1 MFAVKILTIIIVAL
15 QVANNSDGLPHRML
29 SGLGILLGEANGLL
43 ATAAREARTS
53 SDGTSETENDRTPV
67 IDQLGRDATKRD
79 NPERP
84 STNCSTGCARKT
96 FRELVFI
103 GKLFQSMENMYG
115 NINARLNEITAESGR
130 AKRSTQQ
137 FHGRKMRKQGSTR
150 AKRSQE
156 NPSLAELTTK
166 SKFFPEYGVAFHHFA
181 SLYPGLRR
189 TFLHIR
195 LEIPSSPPYVHLQP
209 LNRSDC
215 IEMYGRLHLLDN
227 RMPEKGYITMCEESF
242 DTLALFRKQYQK
254 LYDQAK
260 ELIQSK
266 FHHFLPNDIVSHTTF
281 SSTQNRTKRGLPGL
295 ALAGTMAGVANAI
308 MGIVGKAV
316 NAKANDE
323 KFNALIAASEELLK
337 FANMLAN
344 NDIAIS
350 NDLSALSHATATGQR
365 HFRERLNNVTT
376 ALADVDSNIKRDIKR
391 LVTIT
396 EENARTVDSTT
407 TMTRFLIAYTH
418 LFTYKH
424 MPILTVAMDEM
435 RSYID
440 FLHRFLDGL
449 DELSTGRLTYEILDP
464 EVLQD
469 NLKQLSQKLEE
480 NKAGYEL
487 VLTEARDYYTSPL
500 LIYTN
505 LNGSLVLQIPIYL
518 KEIHQ
523 PPMSLHALETLP
535 VPYDSETYKGT
546 KNQFTQVSLTKD
558 YFAAHALYYVV
569 ITESQLKRCLKI
581 RAVYLCEN
589 SFLRVNVHA
598 DSCESAIYY
607 RKPASTIA
615 KHCEIAFIQNKKHP
629 SKIIDIEDTLVLS
642 NLPKPWILMCNG
654 NRKVYNV
661 TYSTYAIINR
671 NEFCKCSLSAG
682 YDYYLHKTM
691 LSCDEEDTQYSRV
704 ANIDIQYV
712 PNKAIFDI
720 MEATFKYPIKDAVRN
735 SLRSISTKIPNYDLH
750 NLNWYETPTSV
761 TDAVMQMDDEHI
773 VVPLQ
778 KVLHKV
784 LERSDE
790 RIYRTKQDMIDSAKT
805 IRQHLADAAWWHK
818 LEFVSSIAVWVF
830 GALFI
835 LSICCFR
842 RSVVS
847 TILGAKVLEEV
858 DMIKVIPGAK
868 AATLP
873 PFPNIPT
880 REPIN
885 LPTSFTWGHKEQD
898 TIDAIKDAA
907 TKTLSPYQI
916 TMLALFAGLILYL
929 VITRCWKHC
938 RHTSFFYRSLFPM
951 IVWSKFHRG
960 SPTTEI
966 VLKIREI
973 GTNKAIWVWLNKV
986 SEFPD
991 DLAATGTIDKDLIN
1005 ITDACCVRIIHCRW
1019 NDANIELYSSAS
1031 KHYYSLPTKGAVSFL
1046 SSSKLKSIRH
1056 EYEYDIKLMASFLGS
1071 TYVIPLLND
1080 STAASGHS
1088 TYELVGATAA
1098 GPSSKGPS
1106 RIPKVSKVGQPTT
1119 QRPIPSPRTK
1129 SQMSRQVALDI
1140 PEQMAAFQP
1149 VAHD

>member
-1 MFAVKILTIIIVAL
+1 MFAVKILTIIVVL
-15 QVANNSDGLPHRML
+15 QVINNSYSFPHGAL
-29 SGLGILLGEANGLL
+29 GGLGTLIGWTNGLMSLIPKQTRTTTDETSQNQTDTIPLIDLLGLNEM
-43 ATAAREARTS
+43 
-53 SDGTSETENDRTPV
+53 
-67 IDQLGRDATKRD
+67 KRD
-79 NPERP
+79 NPGRTR
-84 STNCSTGCARKT
+84 TNCSTNCARKT
-96 FRELVFI
+96 FKELVFI
-103 GKLFQSMENMYG
+103 NKLFRSMESMYG
-115 NINARLNEITAESGR
+115 DINDRLDEITVDSGR
-130 AKRSTQQ
+130 AKRSVPKQEE
-137 FHGRKMRKQGSTR
+137 RKAKPQGGTR
-150 AKRSQE
+150 AKRSRE
-156 NPSLAELTTK
+156 NPTLAELTTK

-195 LEIPSSPPYVHLQP
+195 LEIPNSPPYVHLQP

-215 IEMYGRLHLLDN
+215 IEMYGRLRLLNN
-227 RMPEKGYITMCEESF
+227 RITEKGYIIMCEESF
-242 DTLALFRKQYQK
+242 DTLALFREQYQK
-254 LYDQAK
+254 LYDQAE

-266 FHHFLPNDIVSHTTF
+266 FHHFLPKDIVSHTTF
-281 SSTQNRTKRGLPGL
+281 SLASNRTKRGLPGL
-295 ALAGTMAGVANAI
+295 AMAGAMAGLANGI
-308 MGIVGKAV
+308 MGVVGKAV
-316 NAKANDE
+316 NAKATDE

-337 FANMLAN
+337 FATILAN

-350 NDLSALSHATATGQR
+350 NDLSVLSHATATGQR

-376 ALADVDSNIKRDIKR
+376 ALADVDSNVKRDIKR

-396 EENARTVDSTT
+396 ERNARTVDSTT
-407 TMTRFLIAYTH
+407 TMTRFMIAYTH

-424 MPILTVAMDEM
+424 MPILTVAMNEM

-464 EVLQD
+464 KVLQD
-469 NLKQLSQKLEE
+469 NLVQISRKLEE

-607 RKPASTIA
+607 RKSASTIA
-615 KHCEIAFIQNKKHP
+615 KHCEITFIQNKKHP
-629 SKIIDIEDTLVLS
+629 SRIIDIEDTLVLS

-691 LSCDEEDTQYSRV
+691 LSCDEEDMQYSRV

-720 MEATFKYPIKDAVRN
+720 MEATFKYPIKESVRN

-790 RIYRTKQDMIDSAKT
+790 RIYRTKQDMIDSAKS
-805 IRQHLADAAWWHK
+805 IRQHLADAAWWNK

-858 DMIKVIPGAK
+858 DMIKVVPGAK

-880 REPIN
+880 RQPLD

-916 TMLALFAGLILYL
+916 TMLALFVGLILYL

-951 IVWSKFHRG
+951 LVWSKFHRG

-973 GTNKAIWVWLNKV
+973 GTNKVIWVWLTKV

-991 DLAATGTIDKDLIN
+991 DLAATGTLDKDLIN
-1005 ITDACCVRIIHCRW
+1005 ITDACCVRIIHARW
-1019 NDANIELYSSAS
+1019 NDANIELYSLAS

-1046 SSSKLKSIRH
+1046 SSSKLKAIRH

-1071 TYVIPLLND
+1071 TYVIPLLNT

-1088 TYELVGATAA
+1088 TYEVVRETAA
-1098 GPSSKGPS
+1098 GPSTHGAS
-1106 RIPKVSKVGQPTT
+1106 RIPRVSKVSQPTT
-1119 QRPIPSPRTK
+1119 QQPTPAPRTRP
-1129 SQMSRQVALDI
+1129 QMSRQVAMEI
-1140 PEQMAAFQP
+1140 PEQTVAFQS
-1149 VAHD
+1149 VITD

>member
-1 MFAVKILTIIIVAL
+1 ML
-15 QVANNSDGLPHRML
+15 QVINNSQSFPHEGL
-29 SGLGILLGEANGLL
+29 SALGTLVGWTNGLMSL
-43 ATAAREARTS
+43 ASKQTRES
-53 SDGTSETENDRTPV
+53 IEETSEGQTDTIQPFNWQDPDE
-67 IDQLGRDATKRD
+67 TKRD
-79 NPERP
+79 NSQAERA
-84 STNCSTGCARKT
+84 NCSTNSARKT
-96 FRELVFI
+96 FQELLFI
-103 GKLFQSMENMYG
+103 NKLFQSMENMYG
-115 NINARLNEITAESGR
+115 NINDRLNEIKTDSGR
-130 AKRSTQQ
+130 AKRSIPMQKARRT
-137 FHGRKMRKQGSTR
+137 KMPGGVRV
-150 AKRSQE
+150 KRSHE
-156 NPSLAELTTK
+156 KPMLAELTTK
-166 SKFFPEYGVAFHHFA
+166 SKFFPEYGVAYHHFA

-195 LEIPSSPPYVHLQP
+195 LEIPNSPPHVNLQP

-215 IEMYGRLHLLDN
+215 IEMYGRLRLADN
-227 RMPEKGYITMCEESF
+227 KIPEKGCITMCEESF
-242 DTLALFRKQYQK
+242 DTLALFRDQYQR
-254 LYDQAK
+254 LYEQA
-260 ELIQSK
+260 EDLIQSK
-266 FHHFLPNDIVSHTTF
+266 FHHFLPKDIVSYTTF
-281 SSTQNRTKRGLPGL
+281 SLASNRTKRGVPGL
-295 ALAGTMAGVANAI
+295 AAAGAMAGLANGI
-308 MGIVGKAV
+308 MGVVGKAV
-316 NAKANDE
+316 NAKATDE
-323 KFNALIAASEELLK
+323 KFNALIAASEDLLK
-337 FANMLAN
+337 YANMLAN
-344 NDIAIS
+344 NDISIS
-350 NDLSALSHATATGQR
+350 NDLSALSHATATGQA
-365 HFRERLNNVTT
+365 HFRDRLNNVTI
-376 ALADVDSNIKRDIKR
+376 ALADVDSNVKRDIKR

-396 EENARTVDSTT
+396 EDNARTVDSTT
-407 TMTRFLIAYTH
+407 TMTRFMIAYTH

-424 MPILTVAMDEM
+424 MPILTVAMNEM

-464 EVLQD
+464 KVLQD
-469 NLKQLSQKLEE
+469 NLLQISRKLEE

-518 KEIHQ
+518 KEVHQ

-535 VPYDSETYKGT
+535 VPYDSETYKGI

-581 RAVYLCEN
+581 RAIYLCEN

-607 RKPASTIA
+607 QKPASTIA
-615 KHCEIAFIQNKKHP
+615 KHCEITFIQNKKHP
-629 SKIIDIEDTLVLS
+629 SRIIDIEDTLVLS
-642 NLPKPWILMCNG
+642 NLPKPWILMCDG
-654 NRKVYNV
+654 NRKVYNM

-671 NEFCKCSLSAG
+671 DEFCKCSLSAG

-691 LSCDEEDTQYSRV
+691 LSCDEDDTQYSRV

-720 MEATFKYPIKDAVRN
+720 MEATFNYPIKESVRN
-735 SLRSISTKIPNYDLH
+735 SLRMISTKIPNYDLH

-784 LERSDE
+784 LERSNE
-790 RIYRTKQDMIDSAKT
+790 RIYRTKQDMIDSAKS
-805 IRQHLADAAWWHK
+805 IRQHLADAAWWNK
-818 LEFVSSIAVWVF
+818 LEFISSIAVWVF

-858 DMIKVIPGAK
+858 DMIKVVPGAK
-868 AATLP
+868 AASIP
-873 PFPNIPT
+873 PFPTIPT
-880 REPIN
+880 RQPLD
-885 LPTSFTWGHKEQD
+885 LPTGFDWGHKDTMD
-898 TIDAIKDAA
+898 TIDAIKEAA

-916 TMLALFAGLILYL
+916 TMLALFLGLILYL
-929 VITRCWKHC
+929 IVTRCWKHC

-973 GTNKAIWVWLNKV
+973 GTNKVIWVWLTKI

-991 DLAATGTIDKDLIN
+991 DLVVTGMLDKDLIN
-1005 ITDACCVRIIHCRW
+1005 ITDACCVRIIHARW
-1019 NDANIELYSSAS
+1019 TDANIELYSRAS

-1046 SSSKLKSIRH
+1046 SSSKLKAIRH
-1056 EYEYDIKLMASFLGS
+1056 EYQYDMKLLASFLGS
-1071 TYVIPLLND
+1071 TYVIPLLNNY
-1080 STAASGHS
+1080 TAASGQP
-1088 TYELVGATAA
+1088 TYEAVAAA
-1098 GPSSKGPS
+1098 GPSTRGTS
-1106 RIPKVSKVGQPTT
+1106 RIPTASKASRSTT
-1119 QRPIPSPRTK
+1119 QHPVPSPRTR
-1129 SQMSRQVALDI
+1129 SQMSRQVAMDI
-1140 PEQMAAFQP
+1140 PDQIVTYQP
-1149 VAHD
+1149 EAIV

>member
-1 MFAVKILTIIIVAL
+1 ML
-15 QVANNSDGLPHRML
+15 QVINNSYCFPHGVL
-29 SGLGILLGEANGLL
+29 GGLGTLVGRANGLMSL
-43 ATAAREARTS
+43 LVNHPRT
-53 SDGTSETENDRTPV
+53 TNDEPSRSHT
-67 IDQLGRDATKRD
+67 DATQPIDSLNFDEMKRD

-84 STNCSTGCARKT
+84 RANCSISCARKT

-103 GKLFQSMENMYG
+103 NKLFRSMENMYG
-115 NINARLNEITAESGR
+115 NINNRLIEITADSR
-130 AKRSTQQ
+130 RTKRSVPQPEKGKTTVR
-137 FHGRKMRKQGSTR
+137 GDTR
-150 AKRSQE
+150 AKRAQE
-156 NPSLAELTTK
+156 NPSLAEPTTK

-195 LEIPSSPPYVHLQP
+195 LEIPNSPPYVHLQP

-215 IEMYGRLHLLDN
+215 IEMYGRLQLLDN
-227 RMPEKGYITMCEESF
+227 RIPAKGYIAMCEESF
-242 DTLALFRKQYQK
+242 DTLALFREQYQR
-254 LYDQAK
+254 LYDQAE
-260 ELIQSK
+260 ELIKSK
-266 FHHFLPNDIVSHTTF
+266 FHHFLPKDIVSQTTF
-281 SSTQNRTKRGLPGL
+281 SLASNRTKRGLPGL
-295 ALAGTMAGVANAI
+295 ALAGTMAGLANGI
-308 MGIVGKAV
+308 MGVVGKAV
-316 NAKANDE
+316 NAKATDE

-337 FANMLAN
+337 FATILAN
-344 NDIAIS
+344 NDISIS
-350 NDLSALSHATATGQR
+350 NDLSALSHATAAGQR
-365 HFRERLNNVTT
+365 HFRDRLNNVTT

-396 EENARTVDSTT
+396 EQNARTVDSTT
-407 TMTRFLIAYTH
+407 TMTRFMIAYTH

-424 MPILTVAMDEM
+424 MPILTIAMNEM

-464 EVLQD
+464 SVLQD
-469 NLKQLSQKLEE
+469 NLMQISRKLEE

-518 KEIHQ
+518 KEIRQ

-535 VPYDSETYKGT
+535 VPYDSETYKGV

-581 RAVYLCEN
+581 RSVYLCEN

-607 RKPASTIA
+607 SKPASTIA
-615 KHCEIAFIQNKKHP
+615 KHCEITFIQNKKHP
-629 SKIIDIEDTLVLS
+629 SRIIDIEDTLVLS

-661 TYSTYAIINR
+661 TYSTYAIIHR

-691 LSCDEEDTQYSRV
+691 LSCDEEDMQYSRV

-720 MEATFKYPIKDAVRN
+720 MEATFKYPIKESVRN

-790 RIYRTKQDMIDSAKT
+790 RIYRTKQDMIDSAKS
-805 IRQHLADAAWWHK
+805 IRQHLANAAWWNK
-818 LEFVSSIAVWVF
+818 LEFISSIAVWVF

-858 DMIKVIPGAK
+858 DMIKVVPGAK

-873 PFPNIPT
+873 PFPAIPT
-880 REPIN
+880 RQPLD

-973 GTNKAIWVWLNKV
+973 GTNKAIWVWLTKV

-991 DLAATGTIDKDLIN
+991 DLAATGTIDKDFIN

-1019 NDANIELYSSAS
+1019 NDANIELYSLAS

-1046 SSSKLKSIRH
+1046 SSSKLKAIRH
-1056 EYEYDIKLMASFLGS
+1056 EYNYDIKLLASFLGS
-1071 TYVIPLLND
+1071 TYVIPLLNN

-1088 TYELVGATAA
+1088 TYEVVGSTAA
-1098 GPSSKGPS
+1098 GPSTHGTS
-1106 RIPKVSKVGQPTT
+1106 RIPRVSKASQLTAQQPT
-1119 QRPIPSPRTK
+1119 PAPRIK
-1129 SQMSRQVALDI
+1129 PHMSRQLSVDI
-1140 PEQMAAFQP
+1140 PEQTVAFQS
-1149 VAHD
+1149 VATD

>member
-1 MFAVKILTIIIVAL
+1 MFAVKMLTIIVAL
-15 QVANNSDGLPHRML
+15 QVINSSNSFPFGGIG
-29 SGLGILLGEANGLL
+29 GLGTMVGWTNGLL
-43 ATAAREARTS
+43 SIIS
-53 SDGTSETENDRTPV
+53 SQVKTKTEDILESQTETTPPFDLFDLDRTKP
-67 IDQLGRDATKRD
+67 D
-79 NPERP
+79 NPEKPRA
-84 STNCSTGCARKT
+84 NCSTSCAKKT
-96 FRELVFI
+96 FKELIFI
-103 GKLFQSMENMYG
+103 HKLFQSMENMYG
-115 NINARLNEITAESGR
+115 DINDRLNEITADSGR
-130 AKRSTQQ
+130 AKRSIP
-137 FHGRKMRKQGSTR
+137 KQKEVKTKRRGSTR

-156 NPSLAELTTK
+156 NPILAKLTTQ

-215 IEMYGRLHLLDN
+215 IEMYGRLRLIDN
-227 RMPEKGYITMCEESF
+227 KVPEKGCINMCEESF
-242 DTLALFRKQYQK
+242 DTLTLFRDQYQR
-254 LYDQAK
+254 LYEQAQD
-260 ELIQSK
+260 LIQSK
-266 FHHFLPNDIVSHTTF
+266 FHHFLPKDIASQTTF
-281 SSTQNRTKRGLPGL
+281 SLTSNRTKRGLPGL
-295 ALAGTMAGVANAI
+295 AAAGAMAGFANGI
-308 MGIVGKAV
+308 MGIVGKAI
-316 NAKANDE
+316 NAKATDE

-337 FANMLAN
+337 FTTILAN
-344 NDIAIS
+344 NDISIS
-350 NDLSALSHATATGQR
+350 NDLSALSYATATGQK

-376 ALADVDSNIKRDIKR
+376 ALADVDSNVKRDIKR

-407 TMTRFLIAYTH
+407 TMTRFMISYTH

-424 MPILTVAMDEM
+424 MPILTVAMNEM

-464 EVLQD
+464 KVLQD
-469 NLKQLSQKLEE
+469 NLVQLSRKLEE
-480 NKAGYEL
+480 NRAGYEL

-518 KEIHQ
+518 KEIRQ

-535 VPYDSETYKGT
+535 VPYDSETYKGV

-615 KHCEIAFIQNKKHP
+615 KHCEITFIQNKKHP
-629 SKIIDIEDTLVLS
+629 SRIIDIEDTLVLS

-691 LSCDEEDTQYSRV
+691 LSCDDEDTRYSRV

-720 MEATFKYPIKDAVRN
+720 MEATFKYPIKESVRN

-790 RIYRTKQDMIDSAKT
+790 RIYRTKQDMIDSAKS
-805 IRQHLADAAWWHK
+805 IRQHLADAAWWNK

-858 DMIKVIPGAK
+858 DMIKVLPGAK
-868 AATLP
+868 AATIP
-873 PFPNIPT
+873 PIPTIPT
-880 REPIN
+880 RQPIV
-885 LPTSFTWGHKEQD
+885 LPTGFGWGHKEQD
-898 TIDAIKDAA
+898 TINAIKDAA
-907 TKTLSPYQI
+907 TKTLSRYQI
-916 TMLALFAGLILYL
+916 TMLALFTCLILYL
-929 VITRCWKHC
+929 VIMRCWKHC

-951 IVWSKFHRG
+951 LVWSKFHRG

-973 GTNKAIWVWLNKV
+973 GTNKAIWVWLTKV

-991 DLAATGTIDKDLIN
+991 DLAATGTLHKDLIN
-1005 ITDACCVRIIHCRW
+1005 ITDACCVRIIHARW
-1019 NDANIELYSSAS
+1019 NDANIELYSHAS

-1056 EYEYDIKLMASFLGS
+1056 EYQYDVKLMASFLGS

-1088 TYELVGATAA
+1088 TYELVGQTAA
-1098 GPSSKGPS
+1098 GPSAASAS
-1106 RIPKVSKVGQPTT
+1106 RIPRVTKVSQPTT
-1119 QRPIPSPRTK
+1119 QQPIAPPRTRPH
-1129 SQMSRQVALDI
+1129 MSRQVAMEI
-1140 PEQMAAFQP
+1140 PEQIVAFHS
-1149 VAHD
+1149 VDTD